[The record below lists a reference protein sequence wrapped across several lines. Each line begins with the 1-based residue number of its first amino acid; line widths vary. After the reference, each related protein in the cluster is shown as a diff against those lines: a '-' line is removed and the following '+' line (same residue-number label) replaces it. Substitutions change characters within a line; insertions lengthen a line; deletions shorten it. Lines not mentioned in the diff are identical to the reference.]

1 MTTRPPVAPY
11 LTVTPAAGAIAFY
24 MAAFGAKQK
33 AFMPSLDG
41 MRIAHC
47 ELQING
53 GAVMVSD
60 PFPEFGKTRPPVPGE
75 PAVMSVSLEF
85 GTAGQVDETFARAT
99 KLGAVPEMAPMDSF
113 WGTRY
118 AVIRDPFGQR
128 WIMNGPLNSNGAKS

>member
-24 MAAFGAKQK
+24 MAAFGARQR

-41 MRIAHC
+41 LRIAHC
-47 ELQING
+47 ELDING

-60 PFPEFGKTRPPVPGE
+60 RFPEFGKTRPPVPGE
-75 PAVMSVSLEF
+75 LSVMSVSLEF
-85 GTAGQVDETFARAT
+85 PSGAAVDETFARAT

-118 AVIRDPFGQR
+118 AVVRDPFGHR
-128 WIMNGPLNSNGAKS
+128 WMMNGPLKGASAKS